1 MLIQTGGSH
10 SNLQLE
16 ASQEEKNVCGK
27 TLNIKETTDT
37 RLFSLCPAS
46 HASRFL
52 CHVVFVIHLNP
63 KYSCYSHL
71 HEDSEED
78 DGDDGSEEQVLD
90 FIILQQEP
98 QWEGYGTSQ
107 ATVGNNELI
116 LFGQL
121 HNTEFIDEGCEPDD
135 SWNTQKKKELISS
148 CHEFIINMIIS
159 FPLLGLYT

>member
-1 MLIQTGGSH
+1 MQ
-10 SNLQLE
+10 
-16 ASQEEKNVCGK
+16 A
-27 TLNIKETTDT
+27 
-37 RLFSLCPAS
+37 F
-46 HASRFL
+46 FL

-90 FIILQQEP
+90 FIIVQQEP

-107 ATVGNNELI
+107 ATVGNNELV

-121 HNTEFIDEGCEPDD
+121 HNTEFIDEGCKPDD
-135 SWNTQKKKELISS
+135 SWNTEKKKNWLIHYQYDHQFPFIGSLHLTGYWIS
-148 CHEFIINMIIS
+148 PLDFPHEEKSRGARFCFAQAAM
-159 FPLLGLYT
+159 PMAKKQ

>member
-1 MLIQTGGSH
+1 MLTQTGGSH

-16 ASQEEKNVCGK
+16 ASQEEKMCAGK

-46 HASRFL
+46 HASLFL

-90 FIILQQEP
+90 FIIVQQEP

-107 ATVGNNELI
+107 ATVGNNELV

-121 HNTEFIDEGCEPDD
+121 HNTEFIDEGCKPDD
-135 SWNTQKKKELISS
+135 SWNTEKKRID
-148 CHEFIINMIIS
+148 
-159 FPLLGLYT
+159 

>member
-16 ASQEEKNVCGK
+16 ASQEEKMCAGK

-37 RLFSLCPAS
+37 RLFSLCPAYTS
-46 HASRFL
+46 LFL
-52 CHVVFVIHLNP
+52 CHVVFVIRLNP

-98 QWEGYGTSQ
+98 Q
-107 ATVGNNELI
+107 
-116 LFGQL
+116 
-121 HNTEFIDEGCEPDD
+121 
-135 SWNTQKKKELISS
+135 
-148 CHEFIINMIIS
+148 
-159 FPLLGLYT
+159 

>member
-1 MLIQTGGSH
+1 MQPGGSH

-16 ASQEEKNVCGK
+16 ASQEEKMCAGK

-52 CHVVFVIHLNP
+52 CHVVFVIRLNP

-107 ATVGNNELI
+107 ATVGNNELV

-135 SWNTQKKKELISS
+135 SWNTQKKKDFINS